1 MDGIAYSIR
10 TRTNVKNSVSVLVDV
25 TKMVIIGS
33 LAVVLATGVGLALLA
48 VVTAQKL
55 N

>member
-1 MDGIAYSIR
+1 
-10 TRTNVKNSVSVLVDV
+10 
-25 TKMVIIGS
+25 MVIIGS
-33 LAVVLATGVGLALLA
+33 LAVVLATGVGLALFA

>member
-1 MDGIAYSIR
+1 MKESIE
-10 TRTNVKNSVSVLVDV
+10 TLVDIV
-25 TKMVIIGS
+25 KMVLIGS
-33 LAVVLATGVGLALLA
+33 LVVVLATGVGLTLLA

>member
-1 MDGIAYSIR
+1 M
-10 TRTNVKNSVSVLVDV
+10 KQSVSVLVDV

-33 LAVVLATGVGLALLA
+33 LVVVLATGVGIALFA
-48 VVTAQKL
+48 VVAAQKL

>member
-1 MDGIAYSIR
+1 MDGIVSSIR
-10 TRTNVKNSVSVLVDV
+10 ERTSVKQSISVLADI

-33 LAVVLATGVGLALLA
+33 LAVVLATGVGLTLLA